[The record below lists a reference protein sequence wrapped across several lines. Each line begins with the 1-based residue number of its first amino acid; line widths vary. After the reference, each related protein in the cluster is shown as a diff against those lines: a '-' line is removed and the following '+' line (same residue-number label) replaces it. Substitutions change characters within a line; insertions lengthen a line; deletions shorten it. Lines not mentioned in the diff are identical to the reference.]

1 MITPTATAALAAT
14 ALVANGLVRVVLVIG
29 TIDAAASSIKIGK
42 QIQCGYREAKRQRAL
57 QLTPRLPY
65 NPDPSIPQI
74 QLV

>member
-29 TIDAAASSIKIGK
+29 AIDAAASSIEIGK
-42 QIQCGYREAKRQRAL
+42 QIQCGYREAKRQREL

-65 NPDPSIPQI
+65 NPDPNIPRI
-74 QLV
+74 QFI

>member
-1 MITPTATAALAAT
+1 MITPTAVLAAT

-65 NPDPSIPQI
+65 NPDPNISRI